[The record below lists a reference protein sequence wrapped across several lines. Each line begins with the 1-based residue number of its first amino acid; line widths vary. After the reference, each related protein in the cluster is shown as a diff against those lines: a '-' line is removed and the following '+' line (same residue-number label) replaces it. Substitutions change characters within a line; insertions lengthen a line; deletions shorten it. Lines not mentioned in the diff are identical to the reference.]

1 MLSLFKRMSQ
11 LLMVLVLA
19 GVFGWE
25 RVRAQSI
32 VPAADGTGTIVT
44 PDGKR
49 FDINGGS
56 LSGDGT
62 NLFHSF
68 EQFGLSH
75 GEIANFLSNPQI
87 QNILGRIVGGD
98 PSIINGLIQVTGGNS
113 HLFLMNPSGF
123 VFGTNAQL
131 QVPASFTVTT
141 GDGIGFGSNWFSA
154 AGGNDFQALVGNP
167 TDFGFAIAQSGAI
180 INAGNL
186 VVGSGQDLTLL
197 GGTVVNTGRL
207 SAPGGEVIVT
217 AVPGGNRVRLTVPGN
232 VLSLEVEPIALSGS
246 QPNDWTLPITA
257 LPTLLTVGAS
267 GLDTG
272 LTANGDGT
280 VQVTASG
287 VTVPTESG
295 TAIVSGKV
303 DVSGE
308 LGGNV
313 GVFGE
318 KVGLVGAEVEASG
331 SNGGGTVLVGGD
343 YQGLG
348 TVPNAEVS
356 LVSGDSVI
364 NADALVNGDGGRVI
378 VWADETTGFYG
389 DINARGGSN
398 SGNGGFVEVSGK
410 ESLAFNGSVNVSAAN
425 GADGTILLDPRDI
438 IIEPDDGLVD
448 DNAEIIDE
456 QILLND
462 GGAAVDF
469 EIDDTALTALTGNI
483 LLQAQRDIIALAGTN
498 LNFANQ
504 TFGET
509 ITFEAGRN
517 IELNTRLDTAG
528 GSVVLT
534 ATNGT
539 IVFNGIDTGVFTGN
553 AGSVTLQAAGNIT
566 SMANFPV
573 NLVDPDEPLIVVDTA
588 DSSINASVSV
598 FGSGNGGQISLSSTN
613 GSIDTSSGDLLSVTP
628 DGMGGT
634 VDLQALQGEI
644 TIKSIGTYVNPT
656 GNAGSITLEADG
668 DITTTGSLG
677 QSGGTLIS
685 STRNGNGGQISLTS
699 NNGSIDTSSGEIR
712 SFSVSGNGGA
722 ITFSAL
728 NEINTS
734 GISSGTGLNGGD
746 ITLTSNEINFNGG
759 SNSISGGEIL
769 LQPLT
774 DSQDIQIGNATESDA
789 NTLDLTSTDIAA
801 LEDVTSITIGNSDNT
816 GTVTLNTGIT
826 FNHPVNI
833 AGGSTLVGPNQDT
846 TWNITSTNQGNL
858 NSIFPNTLTFSNIE
872 NLIGG
877 TSNDTLVGPNQNNT
891 WNITGTNQGN
901 LNSLTFSN
909 IENLTG
915 GTSND
920 TFAFSDGVD
929 FGGTIGDNGG
939 TDTLDYSAFTS
950 PLTVNLETIEA
961 VGIEQIVGTT
971 AAESTLIGTN
981 TVNTWN
987 ITSAN
992 SGDLNGTFSFT
1003 DFGNLIGGNLDDTF
1017 VFGDGVNFTGNIDGS
1032 GGTDSLN
1039 YSAFTSALTVNL
1051 ETIGAVGIEQI
1062 VGTTAAESTL
1072 IGTNTDNTWNI
1083 TSTDSGDLNGTSFT
1097 DFGNLTGGNLDDTFV
1112 FSNGVNV
1119 GGTISDNGGTDTLDY
1134 SAFTTPLTVNLNTIG
1149 AAGIEQVVGT
1159 TATESTLIGTDTVNT
1174 WNITSTNSGDI
1185 NGTFNFTNF
1194 GNLTGGNLDDTFQFS
1209 EGASVSGNI
1218 NGGAGNLTLTG
1229 DEIDFGGNLSGT
1241 GSLTF
1246 QPLTTTQAIQI
1257 GGTNTGSSSI
1267 LDLTGTELSL
1277 LQNGF
1282 TSITIGSA
1290 DGSGG
1295 ITIAGDVTFNDP
1307 VTLEGGTGSINHT
1320 SGSLTGA
1327 DDATITLQAQQNI
1340 TTGNIINPGRDIT
1353 ITSNNG
1359 AIATGNL
1366 DSSGTSGG
1374 DIFLDASTTITADT
1388 INSSGSEGDGGDVTL
1403 DPSGDVQ
1410 VTSINAQGGIN
1421 GTGGNVDI
1429 TTGQFFRSTGT
1440 FTDQNGID
1448 ASISTA
1454 GGNGGG
1460 QVIIRHDGGNLST
1473 PFVVGDAT
1481 TNGTAGAITTGTDNS
1496 ILPTQSFP
1504 GPFNQGT
1511 PPSDI
1516 QLITQGTNFDESED
1530 LQEPSEP
1537 PFQNETERPI
1547 GEIIYEVEEH
1557 LTNQVGEYLG
1567 QTTRI
1572 KTLDEIRNELREIV
1586 EATDGEVKPG
1596 IIYVFFPPRGPV
1608 LRPEISSEQPNSPEG
1623 LDVPLQLVL
1632 VTSEGEVISK
1642 FILEAPRKKVLNQ
1655 ASIFH
1660 NDVQE
1665 PSHNYYEK
1673 PAEQFYQWL
1682 IAPLKE
1688 ALSKQQINNL
1698 VFVMDEGLRSL
1709 PLATLRNPETGKHI
1723 IEENYSIGLT
1733 PSMSLTDTRRI
1744 DISQAPVL
1752 GMGAEEFPG
1761 TKLDRLPAVP
1771 VELRTITQSQR
1782 AESTPYLNEDF
1793 TVDNLKS
1800 QRGEQQFGIIHLAT
1814 HADFKSG
1821 TSKNSYVQ
1829 FYDKRITLDKI
1840 PELKLNE
1847 SLLVLSACRTAL
1859 GDKEAELGFAGLAR
1873 QAGVKSVLAS
1883 LWKVNDVGTLGLMTQ
1898 FYQQLQSEAA
1908 PIRAEA
1914 LKQAQLAML
1923 SGQVKI
1929 EDDRLKVPGWKDGLL
1944 LPPEIADSKDLS
1956 HPSYWSGFTV
1966 VGNPW

>member
-32 VPAADGTGTIVT
+32 LPAADGTGTIVT

-272 LTANGDGT
+272 LTLNGDGT

-356 LVSGDSVI
+356 FVSGDSVI

-378 VWADETTGFYG
+378 VWADKVTGFYG

-410 ESLAFNGSVNVSAAN
+410 ESLAFNGNVDVSAAN
-425 GADGTILLDPRDI
+425 GTDGTILLDPRDI
-438 IIEPDDGLVD
+438 IIEPDDGLAD
-448 DNAEIIDE
+448 DNGQITPGIDE
-456 QILLND
+456 EILLND
-462 GGAAVDF
+462 GGNVDF
-469 EIDDTALTALTGNI
+469 QIDDTALTALTGNI
-483 LLQAQRDIIALAGTN
+483 LLQAQQDIIALDGTN
-498 LNFANQ
+498 LNFTNQ
-504 TFGET
+504 TFGKT

-517 IELNTRLDTAG
+517 IQINTRLTTAG
-528 GSVVLT
+528 GSVELT

-539 IVFNGIDTGVFTGN
+539 IIFNSINTGVFTGN

-566 SMANFPV
+566 SMGDFLV

-588 DSSINASVSV
+588 NSSINASVSV
-598 FGSGNGGQISLSSTN
+598 FGTGNGGQISLTSTN

-628 DGMGGT
+628 NGMGGT
-634 VDLQALQGEI
+634 VDLQALQGQI

-699 NNGSIDTSSGEIR
+699 NNGSINTSSGEIR

-734 GISSGTGLNGGD
+734 GISSGTGINGGD

-759 SNSISGGEIL
+759 SNSITGGAIQ
-769 LQPLT
+769 LQPST
-774 DSQDIQIGNATESDA
+774 VDQDIQIGDTTDSDA
-789 NTLDLTSTDIAA
+789 STLDLTSTDIAA
-801 LEDVTSITIGNSDNT
+801 LEAGFTSITIGRSDGT
-816 GTVTLNTGIT
+816 GTVTLNSGIT
-826 FNHPVNI
+826 FNDPVNI

-846 TWNITSTNQGNL
+846 TWNITGTNQGDL

-872 NLIGG
+872 NL
-877 TSNDTLVGPNQNNT
+877 
-891 WNITGTNQGN
+891 
-901 LNSLTFSN
+901 
-909 IENLTG
+909 TG
-915 GTSND
+915 GSSN
-920 TFAFSDGVD
+920 
-929 FGGTIGDNGG
+929 
-939 TDTLDYSAFTS
+939 
-950 PLTVNLETIEA
+950 
-961 VGIEQIVGTT
+961 
-971 AAESTLIGTN
+971 
-981 TVNTWN
+981 
-987 ITSAN
+987 
-992 SGDLNGTFSFT
+992 
-1003 DFGNLIGGNLDDTF
+1003 
-1017 VFGDGVNFTGNIDGS
+1017 
-1032 GGTDSLN
+1032 
-1039 YSAFTSALTVNL
+1039 
-1051 ETIGAVGIEQI
+1051 
-1062 VGTTAAESTL
+1062 
-1072 IGTNTDNTWNI
+1072 
-1083 TSTDSGDLNGTSFT
+1083 
-1097 DFGNLTGGNLDDTFV
+1097 DTFV

-1149 AAGIEQVVGT
+1149 AAGIEQIVGT

-1185 NGTFNFTNF
+1185 NGTFSFTNF

-1218 NGGAGNLTLTG
+1218 SGGAGNLTLTG

-1282 TSITIGSA
+1282 TSITIGRA

-1295 ITIAGDVTFNDP
+1295 ITLAGDVTFNDP

-1320 SGSLTGA
+1320 NGSLTGA

-1374 DIFLDASTTITADT
+1374 DIIVNASTTITADT

-1403 DPSGDVQ
+1403 DPSGDIQ

-1460 QVIIRHDGGNLST
+1460 QVIIRHDGGNLDT

-1496 ILPTQSFP
+1496 ILPTRSFP

-1516 QLITQGTNFDESED
+1516 QLITQGTNFDEPED

-1557 LTNQVGEYLG
+1557 LTNQVDEYLG

-1642 FILEAPRKKVLNQ
+1642 FILEALRKKVLNQ

-1929 EDDRLKVPGWKDGLL
+1929 EDDRLKVPGLKDGLL